1 VDVEAGRPHR
11 LQHRLRGRRRG
22 GHELHPVG
30 QRLLLGVLRIEQRRH
45 HDRRAA
51 EMGHPVALDRVI
63 DRRSAHLAQ
72 ADMGAR
78 HHRDGP
84 RKAPAV
90 AVEHRQRPQI
100 DGMPAHAAGE
110 HIGDREQIGAAV
122 VIDDALRVSGGAG
135 RVVEADRVPLVGW
148 HLPGEIGIALLEK
161 RLVLDGSQ
169 ALAGTGIFGIVVIDD
184 ERLRLR
190 ERERLLDHLC
200 VFAIGDQHLGF
211 GMVEGEGE
219 YRGIEPGVEGV
230 EDGAGH
236 GDPVMGL
243 DHRRGVCQ
251 HDRDGVAAPDPG
263 LGEGGR
269 EAAGAGVERGIG
281 PTLRAMHDRGI
292 VGKHRGGALEET
304 ERRQRLE
311 VRGIAVEVDLVDLG
325 HGESRH
331 GSRAIPKRSGVSIIL
346 VLHSCF
352 AFVFCIPILR

>member
-1 VDVEAGRPHR
+1 MTSGFAFASASASSDH
-11 LQHRLRGRRRG
+11 
-22 GHELHPVG
+22 VG
-30 QRLLLGVLRIEQRRH
+30 
-45 HDRRAA
+45 
-51 EMGHPVALDRVI
+51 
-63 DRRSAHLAQ
+63 
-72 ADMGAR
+72 
-78 HHRDGP
+78 
-84 RKAPAV
+84 
-90 AVEHRQRPQI
+90 
-100 DGMPAHAAGE
+100 
-110 HIGDREQIGAAV
+110 
-122 VIDDALRVSGGAG
+122 
-135 RVVEADRVPLVGW
+135 
-148 HLPGEIGIALLEK
+148 
-161 RLVLDGSQ
+161 
-169 ALAGTGIFGIVVIDD
+169 
-184 ERLRLR
+184 
-190 ERERLLDHLC
+190 

-281 PTLRAMHDRGI
+281 PALRAMHDGGI
-292 VGKHRGGALEET
+292 VGKHRSGALEET

-331 GSRAIPKRSGVSIIL
+331 GSRAIPKVERRID
-346 VLHSCF
+346 HSCF
-352 AFVFCIPILR
+352 DPIRKACRDQSTKNRCIQ